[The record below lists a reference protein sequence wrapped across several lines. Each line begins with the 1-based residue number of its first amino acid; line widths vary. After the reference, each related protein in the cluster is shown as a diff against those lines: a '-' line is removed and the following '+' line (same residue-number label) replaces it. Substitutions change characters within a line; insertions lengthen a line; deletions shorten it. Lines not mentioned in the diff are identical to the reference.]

1 MPRKNETFYKRFNVG
16 QYMQQKR
23 LGWLTVEQKSK
34 KARDTA
40 QKLKRLD
47 VKVRDVSYIFVF
59 LVLIDFLIYHDG
71 VCTD

>member
-1 MPRKNETFYKRFNVG
+1 MR
-16 QYMQQKR
+16 QKR
-23 LGWLTVEQKSK
+23 LGWLAVEQKSK
-34 KARDTA
+34 EARNTA

-59 LVLIDFLIYHDG
+59 FVLIDFLIYYDG